1 MINIYNA
8 DGSVLM
14 TVPTTK
20 DAKWERDMST
30 YNYISLP
37 FNAAV
42 KIVLPVGAYIEYTY
56 YIDDVRTVTRKFL
69 LLEPYEPTQIN
80 EMSWK
85 YEPQFQHPEMI
96 LGKVPFYKTT
106 KNSQNEDIH
115 KTSFP
120 FTDTMDKFAY
130 LITSFLNDEIKLGN
144 RGWSVILQDV
154 TAKAIT
160 VNFND
165 YDVRSALTAIVKAM
179 GDNYEWHIDYDN
191 EIIYI
196 GHVCINDNRTQ
207 SYITEDGTI
216 LEKNTETLCSLD
228 YKQPKDNK
236 PWSIE
241 TQEALENRHEEIP
254 KKQLNKTITIFDA
267 NGDALIQ
274 VPTTKDAK
282 WERDMSTYNHIS
294 LPFNAAVKVVLP
306 VGAYIEYTY
315 YIDDVRTV
323 TRKFI
328 LLEQYEPTQSSEM
341 SWKYEPQFQHPEMS
355 LDKVLFYKTTKN
367 SQNEEVRKTSFPFT
381 DTIDKFAYLITSFLN
396 DEIKLENCGWSVILQ
411 DVPTKPIT
419 VNFNDYD
426 VRSALTATVKA
437 MGDNYKWYIDYDNEI
452 IYIVH

>member
-20 DAKWERDMST
+20 EAKWVRDMST

-42 KIVLPVGAYIEYTY
+42 KVVLPVGAYIEYTY

-96 LGKVPFYKTT
+96 LGKVPFYKKT

-120 FTDTMDKFAY
+120 FTNTIDKFAY
-130 LITSFLNDEIKLGN
+130 LITSFLNDEIKLEN
-144 RGWSVILQDV
+144 CGWNVILQDV
-154 TAKAIT
+154 PAKAIT

-179 GDNYEWHIDYDN
+179 GDNYEWHIDYDD

-207 SYITEDGTI
+207 CYITEDGTI

-241 TQEALENRHEEIP
+241 TQEALE
-254 KKQLNKTITIFDA
+254 
-267 NGDALIQ
+267 G
-274 VPTTKDAK
+274 
-282 WERDMSTYNHIS
+282 
-294 LPFNAAVKVVLP
+294 
-306 VGAYIEYTY
+306 
-315 YIDDVRTV
+315 VR
-323 TRKFI
+323 
-328 LLEQYEPTQSSEM
+328 
-341 SWKYEPQFQHPEMS
+341 
-355 LDKVLFYKTTKN
+355 YK
-367 SQNEEVRKTSFPFT
+367 
-381 DTIDKFAYLITSFLN
+381 
-396 DEIKLENCGWSVILQ
+396 
-411 DVPTKPIT
+411 
-419 VNFNDYD
+419 
-426 VRSALTATVKA
+426 
-437 MGDNYKWYIDYDNEI
+437 
-452 IYIVH
+452 

>member
-1 MINIYNA
+1 
-8 DGSVLM
+8 
-14 TVPTTK
+14 
-20 DAKWERDMST
+20 MST

-42 KIVLPVGAYIEYTY
+42 KVVLPVGAYIEYTY

-69 LLEPYEPTQIN
+69 LLEQYEPTQIN

-96 LGKVPFYKTT
+96 LGKTMFYFVTR
-106 KNSQNEDIH
+106 NSQNEEVH
-115 KTSFP
+115 KTNFP
-120 FTDTMDKFAY
+120 FTGTYIELANLLTK
-130 LITSFLNDEIKLGN
+130 FLNDDIKFGN
-144 RGWSVILQDV
+144 CGY
-154 TAKAIT
+154 T
-160 VNFND
+160 VVFQGLSEFWKTINFND
-165 YDVRSALTAIVKAM
+165 VDFRSALNSIAQAI
-179 GDNYEWHIDYDN
+179 GDNCEWHIDYDN

-196 GHVCINDNRTQ
+196 GNVCINDNRTQ
-207 SYITEDGTI
+207 CYIIEDGTI

-282 WERDMSTYNHIS
+282 WERDMSTYNYIS

-323 TRKFI
+323 TRKFL
-328 LLEQYEPTQSSEM
+328 LLEPYEPTQINEM
-341 SWKYEPQFQHPEMS
+341 SWKYEPQFQHPEMA
-355 LDKVLFYKTTKN
+355 LGKVVFYKKTKN
-367 SQNEEVRKTSFPFT
+367 SQNEDVRKTSFPFT

-411 DVPTKPIT
+411 DVPIKPIT
-419 VNFNDYD
+419 VNFNDFD
-426 VRSALTATVKA
+426 VRSALTTIVKA

-452 IYIVH
+452 IYIIH